1 MFPEN
6 IDQFEKVR
14 PFEYDTFRVPY
25 DYGSILHYPEKA
37 GSKNGLATIITKD
50 PAWQNLIGKFL
61 LPSKKVSTKGYTR
74 LHVM

>member
-6 IDQFEKVR
+6 IDQFEKVS
-14 PFEYDTFRVPY
+14 PFEFDTFGVPY
-25 DYGSILHYPEKA
+25 DYGSIMHYPEKA

-50 PAWQNLIGKFL
+50 PAWQNLIGKSM
-61 LPSKKVSTKGYTR
+61 LPSRKVSTKSYNR